1 MTRSQVL
8 DRPQD
13 RTVVTARR
21 VRPAHG
27 HDVPSGPVPPGS
39 APSSPVPSE
48 PVPSALTPSGL
59 MPPGLMPPEPVP
71 PEPVPS
77 EPVPSEPVPVA
88 VPDALGDDAFT
99 RTLYER
105 HGTVLLSFAVQ
116 LCGGDRY
123 RAEDVV
129 QETAVRAWQH
139 RRILDPTT
147 DRVRTWLFTVAHRL
161 VIDHHRARQ
170 ARPKEVADEPEEP
183 AVPDPSDR
191 LVTLRAVL
199 GAMTELTV
207 PQREAL
213 IYTYYFGYSVEQ
225 TAAVLGLAPG
235 TVKSRVHYAMRA
247 LRASLR
253 AQAVMD

>member
-8 DRPQD
+8 DRPLN
-13 RTVVTARR
+13 RTVVAPRP
-21 VRPAHG
+21 VRPAQD
-27 HDVPSGPVPPGS
+27 HDVTPGPE
-39 APSSPVPSE
+39 PVRSE
-48 PVPSALTPSGL
+48 PVG
-59 MPPGLMPPEPVP
+59 PGPVGPEPVRSEPVRSESVRSEPVRSEPEPVP
-71 PEPVPS
+71 E
-77 EPVPSEPVPVA
+77 A
-88 VPDALGDDAFT
+88 LGDALGDDAFS
-99 RTLYER
+99 RTLFER

-139 RRILDPTT
+139 RGILDPTT

-183 AVPDPSDR
+183 AVPDPADR

-199 GAMTELTV
+199 ETMTELTEQ
-207 PQREAL
+207 QREVL
-213 IYTYYFGYSVEQ
+213 IYTYYVGYSVEQ
-225 TAAVLGLAPG
+225 TAAVLGLPPG
-235 TVKSRVHYAMRA
+235 TVKSRAHYAMRA

>member
-8 DRPQD
+8 DRPLN
-13 RTVVTARR
+13 RGVVAARP
-21 VRPAHG
+21 VRPAQG
-27 HDVPSGPVPPGS
+27 RDVSPGPVPSGPVPSQP
-39 APSSPVPSE
+39 AP
-48 PVPSALTPSGL
+48 
-59 MPPGLMPPEPVP
+59 
-71 PEPVPS
+71 
-77 EPVPSEPVPVA
+77 
-88 VPDALGDDAFT
+88 VPDALGDDAFS

-147 DRVRTWLFTVAHRL
+147 DRVRTWLFTVARRL
-161 VIDHHRARQ
+161 VIDHHRAQQ

-183 AVPDPSDR
+183 AVPDPADR
-191 LVTLRAVL
+191 FVTLRVVL
-199 GAMTELTV
+199 ETMTELTEQ
-207 PQREAL
+207 QREVL
-213 IYTYYFGYSVEQ
+213 IYTYYLGYSGEQ
-225 TAAVLGLAPG
+225 TAAVLGLPAG
-235 TVKSRVHYAMRA
+235 TVKSRAHYAMRA

>member
-8 DRPQD
+8 DRPLN
-13 RTVVTARR
+13 RTVVAPRP
-21 VRPAHG
+21 VRPAQD
-27 HDVPSGPVPPGS
+27 HDLTPGPVGPD
-39 APSSPVPSE
+39 PVRSE
-48 PVPSALTPSGL
+48 PVRSEPVLPESVLPEPVRSE
-59 MPPGLMPPEPVP
+59 PEPVP
-71 PEPVPS
+71 E
-77 EPVPSEPVPVA
+77 A
-88 VPDALGDDAFT
+88 LGDALGDDAFS

-139 RRILDPTT
+139 RGILDPTT

-183 AVPDPSDR
+183 AVPDPADR

-199 GAMTELTV
+199 ETMTELTEQ
-207 PQREAL
+207 QREVL
-213 IYTYYFGYSVEQ
+213 IYTYYVGYSVEQ
-225 TAAVLGLAPG
+225 TAAVLGLPPG
-235 TVKSRVHYAMRA
+235 TVKSRAHYAMRA

-253 AQAVMD
+253 AQAVME

>member
-48 PVPSALTPSGL
+48 PVPSDLTPSGL
-59 MPPGLMPPEPVP
+59 MP
-71 PEPVPS
+71 S
-77 EPVPSEPVPVA
+77 EPVPSESVPVA
-88 VPDALGDDAFT
+88 VADALGDDAFT

-139 RRILDPTT
+139 RRVLDPTT

-213 IYTYYFGYSVEQ
+213 IYTYYVGYSVEQ